1 MSERADPQPADPHP
15 LDPHPVDRGFTH
27 VALPVSDL
35 DASLAFYRDYADMV
49 PVHAR
54 EGHDGVR
61 VAWISDRTRPFVVVL
76 LERPVD
82 HVLGGWSH
90 LGVGLRSRAA
100 VDEVLARA
108 EAEGR
113 AVLGPVDSGPP
124 VGYWGF
130 IQDPDGHNLEVAHG
144 QEVGFTVE
152 HPEA

>member
-1 MSERADPQPADPHP
+1 MSDPRPSDPP
-15 LDPHPVDRGFTH
+15 RSDRNPVDLGLTH

-35 DASLAFYRDYADMV
+35 DASLDFYRVYASMV
-49 PVHAR
+49 PVHVR
-54 EGHDGVR
+54 EGHDGMR

-76 LERPVD
+76 LERPAD

-90 LGVGLRSRAA
+90 LGIGLDSRAS
-100 VDEVLARA
+100 VDETLARA
-108 EAEGR
+108 GAAGL

-152 HPEA
+152 HPEV